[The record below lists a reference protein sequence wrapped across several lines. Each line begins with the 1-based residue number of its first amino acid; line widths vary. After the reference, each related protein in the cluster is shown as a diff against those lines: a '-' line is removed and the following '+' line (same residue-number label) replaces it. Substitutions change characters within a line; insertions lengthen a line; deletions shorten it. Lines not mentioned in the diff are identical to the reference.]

1 MAPHI
6 AAFVH
11 VEPVTQSAGAVFV
24 ITMAATENIT
34 EADAEVFI
42 RKTITSAAA
51 GQGAGG
57 KPGAS
62 ENKEDCKSS

>member
-6 AAFVH
+6 AAFVP
-11 VEPVTQSAGAVFV
+11 VEPVTQPAGAVFV

-34 EADAEVFI
+34 EAAAEVII
-42 RKTITSAAA
+42 RKTITAAA

-62 ENKEDCKSS
+62 ENKEDCKNS

>member
-6 AAFVH
+6 AALVP

-34 EADAEVFI
+34 EADAEAI
-42 RKTITSAAA
+42 IGKTITAAA
-51 GQGAGG
+51 ACQCAGG

-62 ENKEDCKSS
+62 ENKEDCKNS

>member
-6 AAFVH
+6 AAFVP
-11 VEPVTQSAGAVFV
+11 VELVTQSAGTVFV
-24 ITMAATENIT
+24 ISMAATENT
-34 EADAEVFI
+34 EANAEVII
-42 RKTITSAAA
+42 RKTITAAGA

-62 ENKEDCKSS
+62 ENKEDCKNS